1 MKPRAQGVGY
11 GMGVGWLL
19 VLLGAQPAAAAPCH
33 VPSSNYPTI
42 QAAVNDATCDA
53 INVAA
58 GTFTEHVTIDRDVTM
73 RGEGE
78 DRTIVDGSS
87 SGTVVT
93 ITSGT
98 VTIKG
103 VTIQNGSA
111 AAPLGGGGIR
121 NDGTLTIQDST
132 ISSNRTGGPRAS
144 GGGIVNIGTLTI
156 QDSTIS
162 GNFAFR
168 GGGGISTT
176 GTLTIQDSTIENN
189 IPNDCTGTGCP

>member
-19 VLLGAQPAAAAPCH
+19 VLLGVQPAAAAPCH

-132 ISSNRTGGPRAS
+132 I
-144 GGGIVNIGTLTI
+144 
-156 QDSTIS
+156 
-162 GNFAFR
+162 
-168 GGGGISTT
+168 
-176 GTLTIQDSTIENN
+176 ENN

>member
-1 MKPRAQGVGY
+1 MSAPVPACSGGPDSWRASHPSSWGGTSRDAGYFYRFWTRLRRGKESRMKPRAQGVGY

-19 VLLGAQPAAAAPCH
+19 VLLGVQPAAAAPCH

-103 VTIQNGSA
+103 VTIQN
-111 AAPLGGGGIR
+111 
-121 NDGTLTIQDST
+121 
-132 ISSNRTGGPRAS
+132 
-144 GGGIVNIGTLTI
+144 
-156 QDSTIS
+156 
-162 GNFAFR
+162 
-168 GGGGISTT
+168 
-176 GTLTIQDSTIENN
+176 
-189 IPNDCTGTGCP
+189 